1 MAAPLDER
9 LGYNLTE
16 LAPAQAA
23 RCWVGAAKSPG
34 AHDGDVSVERSRSWM
49 DASPEDGRHPLDE
62 YSRSTPTLAAVTEA
76 RNRSLSSLIMLLG
89 HSGGG
94 GGPCHAHFFSFF
106 SVVELWR
113 LREVCRAF
121 RGWTV
126 EQLASMPRV
135 VAVGG
140 SVLEVMNPNQAELQ
154 QSDPVWKVTA
164 TAGVE
169 MLDFSTLRWAR
180 RAGRNGMPPLPE
192 PRAFQDATCSWSDG
206 TVIVGGG
213 WNVGRGA
220 PIAQMLRSVLQWTPG
235 APRWT
240 KLPEFTTEKRGAA
253 SVSLPDGG
261 LMVLGGWGAD
271 DGRAGVQTIDR
282 WAGGGDQTRDQVP
295 EAPQIE
301 VLPPPPERASG
312 AERRWIAHTPA
323 AIALPPEPEP
333 EPPHK
338 IRERKRKGEPEAEP
352 EPAPHGGNLPKKPE
366 RRRFPTAVLLRSGKH
381 EGKVLIAGGKTGA
394 SSESVTDTCDL
405 WDPGFEIWTEL
416 PPMSEPRSQAAG
428 CLLPSG
434 HVAIV
439 GGLDADN
446 SPRSDGEIFNPET
459 EEWRPMPAAMHPRGA
474 CDVTAVPGGLLVVG
488 CSGGSSPFVP
498 CELYDEE
505 SDRWFLLP
513 HHMVEPRVAAK
524 AVVVPVAALMQRQ
537 RKQRDKDPA
546 AALYGAPF

>member
-23 RCWVGAAKSPG
+23 RCWIGAAKSPG

-180 RAGRNGMPPLPE
+180 RAGL
-192 PRAFQDATCSWSDG
+192 G
-206 TVIVGGG
+206 T
-213 WNVGRGA
+213 
-220 PIAQMLRSVLQWTPG
+220 
-235 APRWT
+235 APRPAT
-240 KLPEFTTEKRGAA
+240 GLAPGPA
-253 SVSLPDGG
+253 SAPARAPGPATWSARCRSTSCQSS
-261 LMVLGGWGAD
+261 W
-271 DGRAGVQTIDR
+271 RAGAG
-282 WAGGGDQTRDQVP
+282 WATR
-295 EAPQIE
+295 
-301 VLPPPPERASG
+301 R
-312 AERRWIAHTPA
+312 
-323 AIALPPEPEP
+323 
-333 EPPHK
+333 
-338 IRERKRKGEPEAEP
+338 
-352 EPAPHGGNLPKKPE
+352 
-366 RRRFPTAVLLRSGKH
+366 
-381 EGKVLIAGGKTGA
+381 
-394 SSESVTDTCDL
+394 
-405 WDPGFEIWTEL
+405 
-416 PPMSEPRSQAAG
+416 
-428 CLLPSG
+428 PSG
-434 HVAIV
+434 RT
-439 GGLDADN
+439 G
-446 SPRSDGEIFNPET
+446 PRTP
-459 EEWRPMPAAMHPRGA
+459 
-474 CDVTAVPGGLLVVG
+474 
-488 CSGGSSPFVP
+488 P
-498 CELYDEE
+498 C
-505 SDRWFLLP
+505 
-513 HHMVEPRVAAK
+513 
-524 AVVVPVAALMQRQ
+524 
-537 RKQRDKDPA
+537 
-546 AALYGAPF
+546 